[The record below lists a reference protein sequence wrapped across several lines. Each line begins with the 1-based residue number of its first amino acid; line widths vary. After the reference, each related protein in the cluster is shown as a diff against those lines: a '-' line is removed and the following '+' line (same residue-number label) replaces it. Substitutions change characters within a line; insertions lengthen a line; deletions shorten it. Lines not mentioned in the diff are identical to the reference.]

1 MDDNLCKGCMAKA
14 KFKQKCAMCKTD
26 WVIMFSARQF
36 PICVKCH
43 MKQIEKEIKDPKM
56 KKFFDIPQKF
66 YEENSFL
73 RNIKQAYIRF
83 DNLSEKQV
91 EAFKKTVKEMKEGK
105 TEKKEE

>member
-1 MDDNLCKGCMAKA
+1 MARP

-105 TEKKEE
+105 GKKEED